1 MNFWLYFRTFYICL
15 LNLTKMI
22 DYYFKKLS
30 SFATVNYSNL
40 CEASNQTSFPNTCI
54 ADEDNFEQ
62 KFIIFHL
69 K

>member
-1 MNFWLYFRTFYICL
+1 
-15 LNLTKMI
+15 MI